1 MNITIPT
8 GGAGGTA
15 GGKGSSGSS
24 ATIVGNTSA
33 TTYLSAAGG
42 GGGGGGAAA
51 NLAGIVGASGGGDC
65 YSGGSSTGGGG
76 GMGGSANGDV
86 GGLLGGT
93 YSTNSYPSL
102 YQGGGALPTTAG
114 ITGYSGGN
122 ANSGPNYGGVG
133 ITVMG
138 RAICGGGHGYA
149 ILSAV
154 AENFGTGVA
163 SALYD
168 VVGPSA
174 TANTGAGGTGGR
186 TDVAT
191 ARAGGAGGSGLV
203 VLRYVV

>member
-1 MNITIPT
+1 M
-8 GGAGGTA
+8 
-15 GGKGSSGSS
+15 
-24 ATIVGNTSA
+24 
-33 TTYLSAAGG
+33 
-42 GGGGGGAAA
+42 
-51 NLAGIVGASGGGDC
+51 
-65 YSGGSSTGGGG
+65 TGGGG

-93 YSTNSYPSL
+93 YDVWL
-102 YQGGGALPTTAG
+102 YLTQGGGALPTTAG

-122 ANSGPNYGGVG
+122 ANTGPMYGGVG

-138 RAICGGGHGYA
+138 RAICGGGHGNA
-149 ILSAV
+149 LLSGV

-203 VLRYVV
+203 ILRYVT